1 MANSSIREIF
11 ERIINQQNFSP
22 GPLGLFVNPFYFA
35 RKGLHK
41 NVMAL
46 APSIRGRTLDIG
58 CGSKPYER
66 YFNTREYVGLEIEGR
81 NKDADFHYDG
91 TVFPFENEQFDSVL
105 TSQVLEH
112 VFNPKEFLLEI
123 NRVLRPGGVFLIT
136 VPFVWDEHEQP
147 YDYARYSSF
156 GLSHLLQNQGF
167 EVIESRKSMDDIR
180 VLFQM
185 INAYIYKKT
194 VTNNNLLNLLLS
206 LVFMAPLNIL
216 GEILAAVLPRNPDL
230 YLDNIVLARKI
241 RNLDK
246 TMSSGV

>member
-1 MANSSIREIF
+1 AKE
-11 ERIINQQNFSP
+11 
-22 GPLGLFVNPFYFA
+22 Y
-35 RKGLHK
+35 
-41 NVMAL
+41 
-46 APSIRGRTLDIG
+46 IG
-58 CGSKPYER
+58 I
-66 YFNTREYVGLEIEGR
+66 EIEGR

-91 TVFPFENEQFDSVL
+91 SIFPFGDEEFDSVVA
-105 TSQVLEH
+105 SQVLEH
-112 VFNPKEFLLEI
+112 VFNPKEFLSEI

-167 EVIESRKSMDDIR
+167 EVIESRKSMDDVR
-180 VLFQM
+180 VIFQM
-185 INAYIYKKT
+185 INTYIYKKT

-206 LVFMAPLNIL
+206 LVFMAPFNIL

>member
-1 MANSSIREIF
+1 MAKNSLRKIFASIVNKQDF
-11 ERIINQQNFSP
+11 AP
-22 GPLGLFVNPFYFA
+22 GPMGLFVNPFYFA

-41 NVMAL
+41 HVVAL
-46 APSIRGRTLDIG
+46 AHAVRGRTLDVG

-66 YFNTREYVGLEIEGR
+66 HFNAKEYIGIEIEGR

-91 TVFPFENEQFDSVL
+91 SIFPFGDEEFDSVVA
-105 TSQVLEH
+105 SQVLEH
-112 VFNPKEFLLEI
+112 VFNPKEFLSEI

-156 GLSHLLQNQGF
+156 GLIHLVQNHGF
-167 EVIESRKSMDDIR
+167 EIVESRKSTDDVR
-180 VLFQM
+180 ALFQM
-185 INAYIYKKT
+185 INTYIYKKT

-206 LVFMAPLNIL
+206 LVFMAPFNIL